1 MDHEEA
7 HDKEIDLFTVVKS
20 TAVGVVVASDH
31 ILWNSEDPLKF

>member
-1 MDHEEA
+1 MD

-20 TAVGVVVASDH
+20 TAVGVVDARDH